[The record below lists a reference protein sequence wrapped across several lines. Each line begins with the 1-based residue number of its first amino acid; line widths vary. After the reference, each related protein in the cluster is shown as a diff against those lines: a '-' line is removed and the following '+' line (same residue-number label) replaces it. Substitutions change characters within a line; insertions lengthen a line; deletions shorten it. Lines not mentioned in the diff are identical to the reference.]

1 MKRFSITIA
10 SILFF
15 LISVSGVHGAAFEI
29 SGGTESNV
37 TTDTAQT
44 ITGKKTFSD
53 NTKQCFGDGDDSCL
67 YWDGTRHINEQAPI
81 APGEWRYRTS
91 SDGGTINKI
100 TVYAPNGAQVATIQS
115 SDGDGPRMGAE
126 SNSDAVFIS
135 NDINRGA
142 FDKTGYFYFFVDA
155 DTIADSG
162 DGNPATATLTPTS
175 SYVEITC
182 NDANTC
188 DITMGETGTAEG
200 EIVHIVNVST
210 NSVDFADSSGVLEL
224 DGGVTI
230 ELGQYQSA
238 SFLYD
243 GSRWVEASRPY
254 ANSKPTA
261 INFIID
267 GGGNIITALEEK
279 GHVEVPFDCTIS
291 RVTMLA
297 NTSGSIQVDIWKDT
311 YASFPPTDGDSI
323 TASAVPAI
331 SSDTDSQDSTLT
343 GWTTSVSAGDVLA
356 YYVDSVEG
364 IHRVTVSAKCDRT

>member
-15 LISVSGVHGAAFEI
+15 LVSVSGVHGASFEI

-53 NTKQCFGDGDDSCL
+53 NTKQCFGDDDDSCL
-67 YWDGTRHINEQAPI
+67 YWDASKHLFEQV
-81 APGEWRYRTS
+81 PGDAMWTYQTS
-91 SDGGTINKI
+91 SDSGTQNRLRVVSPNSTWTIELRAHDTKGSSLASLGSNLGIFVPNGDTIRFLDASENIGLVVDPTNELIAGSVASGGTLALVGSTHNTK
-100 TVYAPNGAQVATIQS
+100 
-115 SDGDGPRMGAE
+115 GDVIVHSTSYLR
-126 SNSDAVFIS
+126 
-135 NDINRGA
+135 
-142 FDKTGYFYFFVDA
+142 FDKTSSGAPSAGDCDDDGDRGRLVI
-155 DTIADSG
+155 DTTNDRLYLCNGGARAWDVL
-162 DGNPATATLTPTS
+162 TLTDS
-175 SYVEITC
+175 
-182 NDANTC
+182 
-188 DITMGETGTAEG
+188 
-200 EIVHIVNVST
+200 
-210 NSVDFADSSGVLEL
+210 ADL
-224 DGGVTI
+224 
-230 ELGQYQSA
+230 
-238 SFLYD
+238 
-243 GSRWVEASRPY
+243 
-254 ANSKPTA
+254 KPTA